1 MIVLD
6 TNVVSEAMRP
16 DPDGR
21 VAGWM
26 DAVPW
31 RRTHITVVTVAELL
45 QGAFQLPRGRRRDD
59 LQSRIDEALMTF
71 DGRVLDIDARS
82 APYFASIRASRQRAG
97 RPVGIS
103 DAWIAAVC
111 RRHDVP
117 LATRNVKDFEG
128 AGIAV
133 VDPWSASGTA

>member
-21 VAGWM
+21 VVEWM
-26 DAVPW
+26 DSMPW
-31 RRTHITVVTVAELL
+31 RHLRITVITVGELV
-45 QGAFQLPRGRRRDD
+45 QGAFQLPRGHRRDV
-59 LQSRIDEALMTF
+59 LEERIDAALMTY
-71 DGRVLDIDARS
+71 DGRVLDVDART
-82 APYFASIRASRQRAG
+82 APYFATIRASRRRAG

-128 AGIAV
+128 TGIAV
-133 VDPWSASGTA
+133 INPWEPA